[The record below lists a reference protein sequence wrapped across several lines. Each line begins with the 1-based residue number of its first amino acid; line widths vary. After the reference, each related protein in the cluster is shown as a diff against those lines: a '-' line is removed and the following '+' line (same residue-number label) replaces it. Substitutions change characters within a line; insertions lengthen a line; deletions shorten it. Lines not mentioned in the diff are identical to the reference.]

1 MGSSWMNERKITK
14 GTIKTWQDQK
24 LLNKAFKILK
34 DPLPKSFEEEYFSRQ
49 AAKIDELAMSADLLQ
64 IAEALRNAWQM
75 YCKNPSEK
83 AWEGIYIKNMT
94 HFRYLVS
101 LIEDIDQ
108 DDAFIRT
115 LSVLT
120 GKDEKLLKKERS
132 NLKN

>member
-1 MGSSWMNERKITK
+1 MNERKITK

-34 DPLPKSFEEEYFSRQ
+34 DPLPKSFEEEYFARQ

-83 AWEGIYIKNMT
+83 AWKGIFIKNMT